1 MGAYIDVMIT
11 AYDICITQLTPSLT
25 AASLEGEK

>member
-1 MGAYIDVMIT
+1 MGAYIDVIT
-11 AYDICITQLTPSLT
+11 AYDIGITQLTPSLT